1 MKFAYFSHV
10 WNRPEMAPSDRY
22 DQLWRELALADELDF
37 DYGFAVEHHF
47 LPHESWMTSPTV
59 FCTGGALV
67 TKKIRLGPMGYIAPL
82 YDPIRILEETAVLD
96 NVLHGRLELGLVS
109 GIVPEYYNHYTH
121 FRDSRDETFERRRE
135 MTLELVSLVKAAFAD
150 PEPFSFEG
158 PFHQYKN
165 VRLSV
170 KTQQQPHPPM
180 WIQSRDAPTLRFLA
194 QEGVNTGYL
203 LFFPRTEAAPR
214 YEEYLRL
221 WKEAGHPQKPNIGYW
236 TLVYVDETD
245 ELAVKKATPHIA
257 HAFSQVFGV
266 GDAGFENTERL
277 IKNYETRGEWGSA
290 EIARN
295 MANVEYL
302 INHNLVFV
310 GSPETVADR
319 IKAAA
324 AEGLFN
330 TVFAEFN
337 LGWLEEED
345 LMRSIKLFGEQ
356 VIPRI
361 RDFQPY

>member
-1 MKFAYFSHV
+1 M
-10 WNRPEMAPSDRY
+10 
-22 DQLWRELALADELDF
+22 
-37 DYGFAVEHHF
+37 
-47 LPHESWMTSPTV
+47 
-59 FCTGGALV
+59 
-67 TKKIRLGPMGYIAPL
+67 
-82 YDPIRILEETAVLD
+82 
-96 NVLHGRLELGLVS
+96 
-109 GIVPEYYNHYTH
+109 
-121 FRDSRDETFERRRE
+121 
-135 MTLELVSLVKAAFAD
+135 
-150 PEPFSFEG
+150 
-158 PFHQYKN
+158 
-165 VRLSV
+165 
-170 KTQQQPHPPM
+170 
-180 WIQSRDAPTLRFLA
+180 
-194 QEGVNTGYL
+194 
-203 LFFPRTEAAPR
+203 
-214 YEEYLRL
+214 
-221 WKEAGHPQKPNIGYW
+221 
-236 TLVYVDETD
+236 
-245 ELAVKKATPHIA
+245 
-257 HAFSQVFGV
+257 

>member
-1 MKFAYFSHV
+1 MERGGPPAKAQH
-10 WNRPEMAPSDRY
+10 WI
-22 DQLWRELALADELDF
+22 LD
-37 DYGFAVEHHF
+37 A
-47 LPHESWMTSPTV
+47 
-59 FCTGGALV
+59 
-67 TKKIRLGPMGYIAPL
+67 
-82 YDPIRILEETAVLD
+82 
-96 NVLHGRLELGLVS
+96 
-109 GIVPEYYNHYTH
+109 
-121 FRDSRDETFERRRE
+121 
-135 MTLELVSLVKAAFAD
+135 
-150 PEPFSFEG
+150 
-158 PFHQYKN
+158 
-165 VRLSV
+165 
-170 KTQQQPHPPM
+170 
-180 WIQSRDAPTLRFLA
+180 
-194 QEGVNTGYL
+194 GV
-203 LFFPRTEAAPR
+203 
-214 YEEYLRL
+214 
-221 WKEAGHPQKPNIGYW
+221 
-236 TLVYVDETD
+236 VDETD

-310 GSPETVADR
+310 GSPETVSDR

>member
-1 MKFAYFSHV
+1 MGSLFHGVFISQRVRYTPSPDHAGIEDTLISGDIPQNHTQVSMSFA
-10 WNRPEMAPSDRY
+10 AI
-22 DQLWRELALADELDF
+22 
-37 DYGFAVEHHF
+37 
-47 LPHESWMTSPTV
+47 
-59 FCTGGALV
+59 C
-67 TKKIRLGPMGYIAPL
+67 
-82 YDPIRILEETAVLD
+82 
-96 NVLHGRLELGLVS
+96 GLVDNPL
-109 GIVPEYYNHYTH
+109 I
-121 FRDSRDETFERRRE
+121 
-135 MTLELVSLVKAAFAD
+135 
-150 PEPFSFEG
+150 SFEG

-170 KTQQQPHPPM
+170 ETQQQPHPPM
-180 WIQSRDAPTLRFLA
+180 WIQSRDAPTLRILA
-194 QEGVNTGYL
+194 QKGVNTGYL

-324 AEGLFN
+324 AAGLFN
-330 TVFAEFN
+330 TVFAEFK

-356 VIPRI
+356 VIPGI
-361 RDFQPY
+361 WDFQPY

>member
-135 MTLELVSLVKAAFAD
+135 MTLELVSLVKVAFAD

-170 KTQQQPHPPM
+170 KAQQQPHPPM
-180 WIQSRDAPTLRFLA
+180 WIQSRDAPTLRILA
-194 QEGVNTGYL
+194 QKGVNTGYL

-356 VIPRI
+356 VIPGI
-361 RDFQPY
+361 WDFQPY